1 MENNIIT
8 CNSAYKAKQAQ
19 DVGAI
24 AVILYFVE
32 NYPYLFPTDK
42 SWYNLPRGSITD
54 LTIPV
59 VFTSFKDAYFLSTI
73 SGSVSFTAFTYDGDA
88 PEEHM
93 AYFSSPGPTYP
104 DYRIKPDV
112 SAPGT
117 YIRSASKVTECD
129 SSDDSSSTA
138 ILSGTSMATPVVAGS
153 VALVRQYL
161 QDGFTNGGVVA
172 NTTISNP
179 SAALL
184 DGYYQRSAK
193 YERYG

>member
-1 MENNIIT
+1 
-8 CNSAYKAKQAQ
+8 
-19 DVGAI
+19 
-24 AVILYFVE
+24 
-32 NYPYLFPTDK
+32 
-42 SWYNLPRGSITD
+42 
-54 LTIPV
+54 
-59 VFTSFKDAYFLSTI
+59 
-73 SGSVSFTAFTYDGDA
+73 
-88 PEEHM
+88 M

-117 YIRSASKVTECD
+117 FIRSASKVTECD
-129 SSDDSSSTA
+129 SSDDSSSTT

-184 DGYYQRSAK
+184 RAVIINGAQSMRGMDIESGFPLEQAPSFKQGWGRVDLIKSLRVEGNDDSPPTFYARESVLTDNEIGRASCR
-193 YERYG
+193 ERV